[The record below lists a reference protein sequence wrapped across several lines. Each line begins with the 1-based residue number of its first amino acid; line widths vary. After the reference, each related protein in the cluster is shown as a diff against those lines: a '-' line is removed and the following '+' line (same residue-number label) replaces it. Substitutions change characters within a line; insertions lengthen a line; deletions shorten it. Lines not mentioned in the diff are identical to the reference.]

1 MRGDAM
7 RLFDAEAL
15 DCLSWTDGEYGTTFD
30 DGVKWVLSKIDEQP
44 PVESE
49 SKLTNDQIW
58 EELSKVY
65 NMPDVPDEAKE
76 IIGNLMLALD
86 DGLIVSPLLKKQR
99 L

>member
-1 MRGDAM
+1 MRM
-7 RLFDAEAL
+7 N
-15 DCLSWTDGEYGTTFD
+15 S
-30 DGVKWVLSKIDEQP
+30 
-44 PVESE
+44 
-49 SKLTNDQIW
+49 NQIW

-86 DGLIVSPLLKKQR
+86 DDRLIVSPLLKKKR

>member
-1 MRGDAM
+1 M

-15 DCLSWTDGEYGTTFD
+15 DCLSWTDGEHGTTFD

-44 PVESE
+44 PIEPE

-58 EELSKVY
+58 KELSKVY
-65 NMPDVPDEAKE
+65 NMPNVPDEAKE

-86 DGLIVSPLLKKQR
+86 DDSLIVSPLLKKQR

>member
-1 MRGDAM
+1 M
-7 RLFDAEAL
+7 RLIDVEPL
-15 DCLSWTDGEYGTTFD
+15 DCLSWTDGEHGTTFD

-44 PVESE
+44 TIEPE
-49 SKLTNDQIW
+49 SKLTMTNDQIW

-65 NMPDVPDEAKE
+65 NMPDVPEEAKE

-86 DGLIVSPLLKKQR
+86 DDSLIVSPLLKKHR

>member
-1 MRGDAM
+1 M
-7 RLFDAEAL
+7 
-15 DCLSWTDGEYGTTFD
+15 S
-30 DGVKWVLSKIDEQP
+30 
-44 PVESE
+44 
-49 SKLTNDQIW
+49 NDQIW

-86 DGLIVSPLLKKQR
+86 DDILIVSPLLEKQR